1 MKISYLYEGIADAF
15 KHVVGNMIG
24 DQSLLGAR
32 VGARLAGLGGN
43 TQKKLEFA
51 ASEISLYILN
61 DFKRVGLINHFDDSD
76 TSFVSSSIVDAV
88 VAASKATNA
97 GASGT
102 GAGGAG
108 ASGTSAG
115 TGGSEVDIFIDMFC
129 NELLSRLGVYT
140 KYKKRFIK
148 ERYFSTIS
156 VNVLETLSKLRLLP
170 RIQSKDV
177 NNMHKQLDNKLNS
190 LKESKAI
197 NEGIADALTHAAKEF
212 FKRRYGDMDDPTDVK
227 ILRSRILS
235 FGNRDAKIKSICP
248 YIADSFLNSLEEKK
262 ILVTDPEDAANVKH
276 ITDQI
281 TAALNKA
288 LYDPQ
293 QFIET
298 FCNGLFRT
306 SSSPGIEIDFTEVL
320 NDASENLRKPV
331 DQIDA
336 DKIRGTFLNETRFI
350 LQTLYKLKLLK
361 YVNNINAINFSK
373 LLVQKAMDANEMS
386 GEDEES
392 SEGAESGSETSGEPS
407 GGEGHGSGT
416 SGGTG
421 SKP

>member
-1 MKISYLYEGIADAF
+1 MKISYLYEGIADALGYAI
-15 KHVVGNMIG
+15 GNMVG
-24 DQSLLGAR
+24 DQSLLGTQ

-51 ASEISLYILN
+51 ASEIALYILN
-61 DFKRVGLINHFDDSD
+61 DFKRVGLINYFDDSD
-76 TSFVSSSIVDAV
+76 TGFVSSSIVDAV
-88 VAASKATNA
+88 VAASR
-97 GASGT
+97 
-102 GAGGAG
+102 G

-129 NELLSRLGVYT
+129 NELLNRLGVYT
-140 KYKKRFIK
+140 KYKKRFIR

-156 VNVLETLSKLRLLP
+156 KNVLQTLSRLRLLP

-212 FKRRYGDMDDPTDVK
+212 FRKRFGDMDDPTDAK

-235 FGNRDAKIKSICP
+235 LGNRDAKIKSICP
-248 YIADSFLNSLEEKK
+248 YIANSFLNSLEEKK
-262 ILVTDPEDAANVKH
+262 ILVTDPEDAANVNH
-276 ITDQI
+276 ITNQI

-288 LYDPQ
+288 LDDPQ
-293 QFIET
+293 QFIEK
-298 FCNGLFRT
+298 FCDGLFRT
-306 SSSPGIEIDFTEVL
+306 SSSPGIEIDFTEAL
-320 NDASENLRKPV
+320 NDASDDLGKSV
-331 DQIDA
+331 DEIDVNE
-336 DKIRGTFLNETRFI
+336 IRNIFLNEAIFI
-350 LQTLYKLKLLK
+350 LNTLYKLKLLK
-361 YVNNINAINFSK
+361 YVNNINAVKFSK
-373 LLVQKAMDANEMS
+373 LLVQKAMDVSEMS
-386 GEDEES
+386 GEDDES

-407 GGEGHGSGT
+407 GGEGSGSGT

-421 SKP
+421 SEPWSSMPIQTFKQ